1 MVHKNIR
8 SFIFFVVEVFDM
20 EKRLHDLD
28 TKCQFVAREAEK
40 MKTELETTKQQ
51 TQELFRILEAN
62 NILDSGDS
70 IISHDYINSII
81 LILL

>member
-20 EKRLHDLD
+20 EKRLRDLD
-28 TKCQFVAREAEK
+28 TKCQFVAREAEI